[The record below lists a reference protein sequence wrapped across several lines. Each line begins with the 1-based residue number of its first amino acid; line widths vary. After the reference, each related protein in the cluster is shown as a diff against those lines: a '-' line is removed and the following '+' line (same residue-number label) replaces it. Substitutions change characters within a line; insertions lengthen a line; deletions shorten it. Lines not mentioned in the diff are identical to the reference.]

1 MIQEFVRAFQPP
13 FEVVINTLPAVD
25 QAVDTSVVDRVVGT
39 SVVDRVVDT
48 SVVDRV
54 VDTFVVVDRVVDTFV
69 VADQVVDTV
78 NLQLMEFARR
88 LTTYYLYL

>member
-1 MIQEFVRAFQPP
+1 M
-13 FEVVINTLPAVD
+13 
-25 QAVDTSVVDRVVGT
+25 
-39 SVVDRVVDT
+39 VDRVVDT
-48 SVVDRV
+48 S
-54 VDTFVVVDRVVDTFV
+54 VVDRVVDTFV

>member
-1 MIQEFVRAFQPP
+1 MIQEFVRAFQP

-25 QAVDTSVVDRVVGT
+25 QAVDTS
-39 SVVDRVVDT
+39 
-48 SVVDRV
+48 
-54 VDTFVVVDRVVDTFV
+54 VVDRVVDTFV

-78 NLQLMEFARR
+78 NLQLMEFTHR

>member
-1 MIQEFVRAFQPP
+1 MIQEFVRAFQP

-54 VDTFVVVDRVVDTFV
+54 VDTFVV
-69 VADQVVDTV
+69 ADQVVDTV

>member
-1 MIQEFVRAFQPP
+1 MIQEFVRAFQP
-13 FEVVINTLPAVD
+13 FEVVINTLLAVD
-25 QAVDTSVVDRVVGT
+25 QAIDTFVVDRVVGT

-54 VDTFVVVDRVVDTFV
+54 VDTFVV
-69 VADQVVDTV
+69 ADQAIDTV
-78 NLQLMEFARR
+78 NLQLMEFTRR

>member
-1 MIQEFVRAFQPP
+1 MIQEFVRAFQP

-54 VDTFVVVDRVVDTFV
+54 VDTFI
-69 VADQVVDTV
+69 VADQAVDTV

-88 LTTYYLYL
+88 LTTFIYIYK

>member
-54 VDTFVVVDRVVDTFV
+54 VDTFVV
-69 VADQVVDTV
+69 ADQVVDTV

>member
-1 MIQEFVRAFQPP
+1 MIQEFVRAFQP
-13 FEVVINTLPAVD
+13 FEVVINTLPAVN

-54 VDTFVVVDRVVDTFV
+54 VDTFI
-69 VADQVVDTV
+69 VADQAVDTV

>member
-1 MIQEFVRAFQPP
+1 MIQEFVRAFQP

-39 SVVDRVVDT
+39 SVVDRVVGT

-54 VDTFVVVDRVVDTFV
+54 VDTSVVDRVVDTFV

-88 LTTYYLYL
+88 LTTFIYIYK

>member
-1 MIQEFVRAFQPP
+1 MIQEFVRAFQP

-54 VDTFVVVDRVVDTFV
+54 VDTFI
-69 VADQVVDTV
+69 VADQAVDTV

>member
-1 MIQEFVRAFQPP
+1 MIQEFVRAFQP
-13 FEVVINTLPAVD
+13 FEVVINTLPVVD

-54 VDTFVVVDRVVDTFV
+54 VDTFVV
-69 VADQVVDTV
+69 ADQAVDTV
-78 NLQLMEFARR
+78 NLQLMEFACR

>member
-1 MIQEFVRAFQPP
+1 MIQEFVRAFQP

-39 SVVDRVVDT
+39 SVVDQVVAT
-48 SVVDRV
+48 S
-54 VDTFVVVDRVVDTFV
+54 VVDRVVDTFV
-69 VADQVVDTV
+69 VADQAVDTV